1 MRLFLLEHLDDGIGH
16 GAHPR
21 GPVQVAV
28 HHQPQVIGAA
38 RCGQMRTSSGW
49 RAAMCTGNSP
59 IPSPALTASMIIMA
73 EFSSMAT
80 RPLPVGSPQ
89 KTSDQPGNTDC

>member
-28 HHQPQVIGAA
+28 HHQPQVIGAGA
-38 RCGQMRTSSGW
+38 LRPDADQFRW

>member
-1 MRLFLLEHLDDGIGH
+1 MH
-16 GAHPR
+16 
-21 GPVQVAV
+21 
-28 HHQPQVIGAA
+28 
-38 RCGQMRTSSGW
+38 
-49 RAAMCTGNSP
+49 TGNSP

>member
-1 MRLFLLEHLDDGIGH
+1 MASATARTRAVRFGRRASPATGHEAGALRPDADQFRL
-16 GAHPR
+16 
-21 GPVQVAV
+21 
-28 HHQPQVIGAA
+28 A
-38 RCGQMRTSSGW
+38 RRHVL
-49 RAAMCTGNSP
+49 GNSP

-89 KTSDQPGNTDC
+89 KTSDQPGSTDC